1 MTKKFDFNK
10 GLIELEEIV
19 SAMESSDLSLED
31 SLAYFSKGVELTKS
45 CQVALNDASQK
56 ISKLTE
62 KDGFSSETPFDES

>member
-10 GLIELEEIV
+10 GLSDLEEIV
-19 SAMESSDLSLED
+19 KTMESGDLSLED

-45 CQVALNDASQK
+45 CQLALDSARQK

-62 KDGFSSETPFDES
+62 QDGFKSETPLEDS

>member
-10 GLIELEEIV
+10 GLTELEDIV
-19 SAMESSDLSLED
+19 KTMESGDLSLED

-45 CQVALNDASQK
+45 CQSALNDASQK

-62 KDGFSSETPFDES
+62 QDGFVSEVPLDDS

>member
-19 SAMESSDLSLED
+19 STMESGDLSLED

-45 CQVALNDASQK
+45 CQMALNDASQK
-56 ISKLTE
+56 ISKLTQE
-62 KDGFSSETPFDES
+62 DGFTNSTPFESA

>member
-19 SAMESSDLSLED
+19 STMESGDLSLED

-45 CQVALNDASQK
+45 CQIALNDASQK
-56 ISKLTE
+56 ISKLTQE
-62 KDGFSSETPFDES
+62 DSFTNSTPFENT

>member
-19 SAMESSDLSLED
+19 STMESGDLSLED

-45 CQVALNDASQK
+45 CQIALNDASQK
-56 ISKLTE
+56 ISKLTQE
-62 KDGFSSETPFDES
+62 DGFTNSTPFENA

>member
-10 GLIELEEIV
+10 GLSELEAIV
-19 SAMESSDLSLED
+19 NTMESGDLSLED

-45 CQVALNDASQK
+45 CQSALDQASQK

-62 KDGFSSETPFDES
+62 QDGFVNEVPFEES

>member
-19 SAMESSDLSLED
+19 STMESGDLSLED

-45 CQVALNDASQK
+45 CQIALNDASQK
-56 ISKLTE
+56 ISKLTQE
-62 KDGFSSETPFDES
+62 DGFTNPTSFENT

>member
-1 MTKKFDFNK
+1 MAKKFDFNK

-19 SAMESSDLSLED
+19 QMMESGDLSSED

-45 CQVALNDASQK
+45 CQTALDNASQK

-62 KDGFSSETPFDES
+62 QDGFTSEMPFKDS

>member
-19 SAMESSDLSLED
+19 STMESGDLSLED

-45 CQVALNDASQK
+45 CQIALNDASQK
-56 ISKLTE
+56 ISKLTQE
-62 KDGFSSETPFDES
+62 DGFTNSSPFENA

>member
-10 GLIELEEIV
+10 GLSDLEEIV
-19 SAMESSDLSLED
+19 KTMETGDLSLED

-45 CQVALNDASQK
+45 CQSALDKASQK

-62 KDGFSSETPFDES
+62 QDDFTSEASLDNL

>member
-10 GLIELEEIV
+10 GLSELEVIV
-19 SAMESSDLSLED
+19 NTMESGDLSLED

-45 CQVALNDASQK
+45 CQSALDQASQK

-62 KDGFSSETPFDES
+62 QDGFVNEVPFKES